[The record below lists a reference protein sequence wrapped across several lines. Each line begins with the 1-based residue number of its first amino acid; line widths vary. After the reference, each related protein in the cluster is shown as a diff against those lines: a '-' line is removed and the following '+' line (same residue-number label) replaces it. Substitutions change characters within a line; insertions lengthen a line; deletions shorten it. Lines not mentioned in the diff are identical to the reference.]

1 MASLEKRPHGYRV
14 VFMFRGEKVARSL
27 QTKDQKQAQA
37 SLARLEDT
45 LRRIELGTLLLPE
58 GTDIAAFVLSDGN
71 LTAKPRNEKP
81 LTLTQVF
88 DAYFANLPAGA
99 NEQTTIDGMRLH
111 QRHLERLIGSDF
123 PVQRVTSSD
132 LQTFIEKRSREKGF
146 RGNVTATTIKKAL
159 VTFRTIWRW
168 GLMTGQL
175 SGSFP
180 NRGLKYPKA
189 SEKPP
194 FQTWAE
200 IERQI
205 QRGGLSDTEKAGLW
219 DCLYLTLPEIEE
231 LLQFVKKRA
240 LQPFIYPMFAFAAH
254 TGARRSEM
262 VRSRL
267 NDIDF
272 EGNMITV
279 HERKKVHSKTT
290 TRRVPMTPFLAEA
303 LREWTSHHP
312 GGVQTFTQP
321 PGVIRSKTARRES
334 SPITRNE
341 AHNHFKQTLK
351 GSKWAVLR
359 GWHVFRHSFISLLA
373 SKGVDQRLIDSF
385 VGHTTEEMRRR
396 YRHLY
401 PSTQQTVMAAAFA
414 GH

>member
-14 VFMFRGEKVARSL
+14 VFMFRGEKIARSL
-27 QTKDQKQAQA
+27 QTKDVKQAKA
-37 SLARLEDT
+37 TVARMEDT
-45 LRRIELGTLLLPE
+45 LRRIELGTLPLPE
-58 GTDIAAFVLSDGN
+58 GSDIGTFLLSDGN

-81 LTLTQVF
+81 LTLTQIF
-88 DAYFANLPAGA
+88 DDYFANLPAGA

-111 QRHLERLIGSDF
+111 QRHLERLLGSDF
-123 PVQRVTSSD
+123 PVQRLSTAD
-132 LQTFIEKRSREKGF
+132 LQSFIEKRSKEKGF

-168 GLMTGQL
+168 GVMREKLTGL
-175 SGSFP
+175 FP

-189 SEKPP
+189 CEKPP

-205 QRGGLSDTEKAGLW
+205 QRGGLTKTEIAELW
-219 DCLYLTLPEIEE
+219 DCLYLTLPEIDE
-231 LLQFVKKRA
+231 LLQFVKTRA
-240 LQPFIYPMFAFAAH
+240 LQPFIHPMFVFAAH
-254 TGARRSEM
+254 TGTRRSEM
-262 VRSRL
+262 VRARL

-272 EGNMITV
+272 EGNMVTI

-290 TRRVPMTPFLAEA
+290 TRRVPMTPVLAEV
-303 LREWTSHHP
+303 LREWLKQHP
-312 GGVQTFTQP
+312 GGLQAFCQP
-321 PGVIRSKTARRES
+321 PEVIRSKTVRTQPT
-334 SPITRNE
+334 PITRNE
-341 AHNHFKQTLK
+341 AHFHFKRTLK
-351 GSKWAVLR
+351 GSKWQVLR
-359 GWHVFRHSFISLLA
+359 GWHIFRHSFISLLA

-401 PSTQQTVMAAAFA
+401 PSTQQSVMAAVFD
-414 GH
+414 GR